1 MNAAELAREGLKKYG
16 DYPAFYFGDRTW
28 SSREHADYGARV
40 ATVLRA
46 AGVQA
51 GDRVPV
57 IMPNCPE
64 VLAVFQAVWKLGA
77 VIVPVTPQWG
87 PREVAHVLDHS
98 DAKLVVTSPD
108 LAPRMAE
115 ARASAP
121 RCEQILVL
129 GATEQ
134 RGARDITADIGA
146 AAPYTGMAECAPD
159 DLAFLLYTSGTTGHP
174 KGVMLTHNNI
184 IVNHRT
190 VSTMGRMKERSQTVL
205 MLPLSHSFGVLM
217 MNVCYLTGCS
227 ATILPRFDARQ
238 VLETIHRRRVTRFPV
253 VPTMLV
259 HLINFPDRE
268 QYDTSCVESVNSGAA
283 ILPNE
288 VRIQFERLYKCKV
301 LDGYGLSECAPTV
314 SAYFFEDT
322 IRPGAVGRP
331 IPGVSISIQDTD
343 GSILPQGQAG
353 EICIQGPNVM
363 TGYWKNPEATHETL
377 RGGWLH
383 SGDVGYFDVDGYLY
397 LTDRIKDLIIKGG
410 ENISPREIED
420 ALYTHPAVA
429 ETVCVGVPDP
439 VYGENIVAVVAF
451 KPGQSA
457 TEAELIQQAAKH
469 VTKFKLPCRVQ
480 IVDVL
485 PRNPNNKIDRK
496 HLRQELAEETTRCTH
511 KLNPA

>member
-1 MNAAELAREGLKKYG
+1 MNAAELAREGLEKYG
-16 DYPAFYFGDRTW
+16 DYPAFHFGERTW
-28 SSREHADYGARV
+28 SSREHAEFGARM

-46 AGVQA
+46 AGIER

-64 VLAVFQAVWKLGA
+64 VLAAFQAVWRLGA

-87 PREVAHVLDHS
+87 AREVAHVLDHS
-98 DAKLVVTSPD
+98 DAKLVITSSD

-115 ARASAP
+115 ARQSAP
-121 RCEQILVL
+121 GCTQILVI
-129 GATEQ
+129 GETDVA
-134 RGARDITADIGA
+134 GARDIRQDVNA
-146 AAPYTGMAECAPD
+146 AEPYSEITDCASN

-184 IVNHRT
+184 LVNHRT
-190 VSTMGRMKERSQTVL
+190 VATMGRLKERSQTVL

-227 ATILPRFDARQ
+227 ATILPRFDTKQ
-238 VLETIHRRRVTRFPV
+238 VLETIDRRRVTRFPV

-259 HLINFPDRE
+259 HFNNYPERE
-268 QYDTSCVESVNSGAA
+268 RYDVSSLECVNSGAA

-288 VRIQFERLYKCKV
+288 VRVQFERLYNCKV
-301 LDGYGLSECAPTV
+301 LDGYGLSECAPTA
-314 SAYFFEDT
+314 SSYFYDDT
-322 IRPGAVGRP
+322 LRPGSIGQP
-331 IPGVSISIQDTD
+331 IPGVTIAIQDED
-343 GSILPQGQAG
+343 GNALSAGQAG

-363 TGYWKNPEATHETL
+363 KGYWKNPEATAQAL

-383 SGDVGYFDVDGYLY
+383 SGDVGYFDKDGYLY

-420 ALYTHPAVA
+420 ALYAHPAVA
-429 ETVCVGVPDP
+429 ENVCVGIPDP
-439 VYGENIVAVVAF
+439 VYGENIVAVVAL

-457 TEAELIQQAAKH
+457 TESELIAQAAKH

-480 IVDVL
+480 FVDSL

-496 HLRQELAEETTRCTH
+496 HLRQELAEDANAH
-511 KLNPA
+511 QS

>member
-1 MNAAELAREGLKKYG
+1 MNAAELAQEGLSTYG

-40 ATVLRA
+40 ATVLRE
-46 AGVQA
+46 AGVA
-51 GDRVPV
+51 PGDRVPV

-64 VLAVFQAVWKLGA
+64 VLAVFQGVWRLGA

-87 PREVAHVLDHS
+87 AREVAHVLDQS

-108 LAPRMAE
+108 LVQRMAE
-115 ARASAP
+115 ARVSAP

-129 GATEQ
+129 GAADVP
-134 RGARDITADIGA
+134 GVRDITEDIEAATPYAGIAD
-146 AAPYTGMAECAPD
+146 CAPD

-184 IVNHRT
+184 VVNHRT
-190 VSTMGRMKERSQTVL
+190 VATMGRMKERSQTVL

-227 ATILPRFDARQ
+227 ATILLRFDARQ
-238 VLETIHRRRVTRFPV
+238 VLETIHRRRVTRMPV

-259 HLINFPDRE
+259 HLINFPDRAH
-268 QYDTSCVESVNSGAA
+268 YDTSCLESVNSGAA

-288 VRIQFERLYKCKV
+288 VRVQFERLYKCKV
-301 LDGYGLSECAPTV
+301 LDGYGLSECAPTA
-314 SAYFFEDT
+314 SAYFFEDA
-322 IRPGAVGRP
+322 IRPGASGKP
-331 IPGVSISIQDTD
+331 IPGVTIKVQDAE
-343 GSILPQGQAG
+343 GRILPQGEAG

-363 TGYWKNPEATHETL
+363 KGYWKNSEATRETL

-383 SGDVGYFDVDGYLY
+383 SGDVGYFDADGYLY

-429 ETVCVGVPDP
+429 ENVCVGVPDS
-439 VYGENIVAVVAF
+439 VYGENIVAVVAL

-457 TEAELIQQAAKH
+457 TESELIEQAAKH

-496 HLRQELAEETTRCTH
+496 HLRQQLAEEAERRTP
-511 KLNPA
+511 KLDPA